1 MKEFEPLSRNGSCRS
16 FPRPSNSNPT
26 GSNPTGS
33 NPPSSNPSGSN
44 PLVFNPLGSNPP
56 GASQHRV
63 QLENQF
69 PGSGFNTPNNQGR
82 MDSRLNKEPR
92 SFKSGQTGDS
102 RHLFDP
108 GSDLE
113 RRDDLQDKNGA
124 QTEHINR

>member
-33 NPPSSNPSGSN
+33 NPPSSNP
-44 PLVFNPLGSNPP
+44 LGSNPT

-92 SFKSGQTGDS
+92 SFKSGQTKDS

-108 GSDLE
+108 GSDVE